1 MDHGDCDKSSDR
13 NHHRQRKIVVRWVS
27 MTLEVVM
34 NLATETTK
42 GVDINLETYT
52 IIGRER

>member
-42 GVDINLETYT
+42 GVVINLAT
-52 IIGRER
+52 